1 MPLVRNAG
9 LHPLPPVRMIKLT
22 REQEIMPSAKLN
34 PKIVRQALR
43 LAFLS
48 PSLPKT
54 SWLVPGRNIC
64 HGAIPKLLPIPR
76 KLRVTL

>member
-22 REQEIMPSAKLN
+22 REQEITPSAKLH
-34 PKIVRQALR
+34 PKIVRQALL

-48 PSLPKT
+48 PSLTKN
-54 SWLVPGRNIC
+54 S
-64 HGAIPKLLPIPR
+64 
-76 KLRVTL
+76 